1 MSEYDVSRIETAGAS
16 ALGYTLPI
24 SGARPGNR
32 DAFARA
38 AGPDV
43 RIDGPDGPVS
53 VYAVFSVDA
62 ETHEVRVAVVDEL
75 GRLVRM
81 IPAKSVADMLRTM
94 ASYAGA

>member
-1 MSEYDVSRIETAGAS
+1 MSEYDVSRIGTAGANALGS
-16 ALGYTLPI
+16 ALPV
-24 SGARPGNR
+24 SGARPGAR
-32 DAFARA
+32 DAFGLA

-43 RIDGPDGPVS
+43 RIDGADGPVS
-53 VYAVFSVDA
+53 VYAVFSVDT
-62 ETHEVRVAVVDEL
+62 ETHEVRVAVIDEL